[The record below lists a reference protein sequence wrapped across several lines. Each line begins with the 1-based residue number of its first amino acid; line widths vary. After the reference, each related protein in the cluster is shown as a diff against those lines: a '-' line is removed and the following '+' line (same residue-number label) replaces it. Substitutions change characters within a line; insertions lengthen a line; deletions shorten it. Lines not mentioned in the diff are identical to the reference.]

1 MVNEAEASIGFRKN
15 LAGDE
20 ACAAALGEDAG
31 DRAHGGPEAEAAD
44 RHGAVFRMDTEI
56 GSGAD
61 FSSRAQ
67 ELDHANERTRGGE

>member
-1 MVNEAEASIGFRKN
+1 MVDDAEASIGFGEN

-20 ACAAALGEDAG
+20 ACATAFGEDAG
-31 DRAHGGPEAEAAD
+31 DWAHGGPKAEATD
-44 RHGAVFRMDTEI
+44 WHGTVFGMDAEI

-67 ELDHANERTRGGE
+67 ELNHANEGA